1 MSSLLNTLNA
11 EKQEYYR
18 LKEAMQQ
25 AASYLRKSYISLEK
39 PANLEDCYSIDETSF
54 DNYNIKNNRD
64 KIQNKIS
71 FLTGPASTSIDSEI
85 SRLNSEI
92 KAEEARI
99 EEEKKKKAEEEKKK
113 NEASSTSNSSSEEN
127 SI

>member
-1 MSSLLNTLNA
+1 MSNLLNALNA

-25 AASYLRKSYISLEK
+25 AASYLQKSYNSLER

-54 DNYNIKNNRD
+54 DGYNIKSNRD

-71 FLTGPASTSIDSEI
+71 FLTGQGVSGIDSEI

-99 EEEKKKKAEEEKKK
+99 EEEKKRKAEEEKKK
-113 NEASSTSNSSSEEN
+113 NEASSDSDSPSEE
-127 SI
+127 